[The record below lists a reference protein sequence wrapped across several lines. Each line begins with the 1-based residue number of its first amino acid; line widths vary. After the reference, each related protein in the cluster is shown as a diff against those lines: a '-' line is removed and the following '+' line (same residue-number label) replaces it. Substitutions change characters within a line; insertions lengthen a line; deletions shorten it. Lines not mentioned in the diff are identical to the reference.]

1 MEAVWLLAVLACPLV
16 MGAMM
21 LWMMRQMRGEH
32 HSRDEAPAAEPSQSA
47 DRETEAAYASREPEE
62 RAPLDGGR
70 EEIATLAEEEA
81 RR

>member
-1 MEAVWLLAVLACPLV
+1 

-47 DRETEAAYASREPEE
+47 DRETEAVDASHESEE
-62 RAPLDGGR
+62 RAPLDGRR
-70 EEIATLAEEEA
+70 EEIAALAEEQA

>member
-21 LWMMRQMRGEH
+21 LWMMRQMRG
-32 HSRDEAPAAEPSQSA
+32 SRDEAPAAEPSQPA
-47 DRETEAAYASREPEE
+47 DRETEAADASREPEE

-70 EEIATLAEEEA
+70 EEIAALAEEQA

>member
-21 LWMMRQMRGEH
+21 LWMMRQMRGDH
-32 HSRDEAPAAEPSQSA
+32 HRREEAPAREPPMLPE
-47 DRETEAAYASREPEE
+47 RETEAADIPPEPEE

-70 EEIATLAEEEA
+70 EATANHAEEEA